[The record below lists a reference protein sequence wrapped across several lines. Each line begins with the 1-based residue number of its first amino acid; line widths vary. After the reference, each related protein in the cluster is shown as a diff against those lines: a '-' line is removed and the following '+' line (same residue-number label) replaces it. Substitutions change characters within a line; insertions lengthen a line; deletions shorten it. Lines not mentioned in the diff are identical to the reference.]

1 MADGHDA
8 LVFRRAGRGADGGG
22 TARGRLRT
30 ARRAAAG
37 LSRADAPT
45 LPSVVVIVTQPN
57 VLQLRVAPLSRVL
70 LCWGLTMRRVDL
82 GRGRRVC
89 HAPAIEE

>member
-37 LSRADAPT
+37 LSRADAPA
-45 LPSVVVIVTQPN
+45 LPPVVVIVPQLN
-57 VLQLRVAPLSRVL
+57 VPRLRVAPLS
-70 LCWGLTMRRVDL
+70 T
-82 GRGRRVC
+82 
-89 HAPAIEE
+89 I